1 NTANSCIATG
11 NDTVVPTSALP
22 STVQFFADGSLTAFA
37 SCSISGSA
45 AVQTCSVNYTPTT
58 VGPHTVVAKY
68 SGDASHSDS
77 TSAAFAVAA
86 EKRSEERR
94 VGRDPP
100 TVPVNT
106 PTSCTATVSD
116 AVPTTTFASG
126 TGQFVADASLSAF
139 ASCSISGSAAVQTCS
154 VNYTPTTVGPHT
166 VVAKYSGDAS
176 HSDSTSAA
184 FAVAAEK

>member
-77 TSAAFAVAA
+77 TSAAFAV
-86 EKRSEERR
+86 RSEERR
-94 VGRDPP
+94 VGKALDCERPS
-100 TVPVNT
+100 VQVN
-106 PTSCTATVSD
+106 AT
-116 AVPTTTFASG
+116 
-126 TGQFVADASLSAF
+126 
-139 ASCSISGSAAVQTCS
+139 
-154 VNYTPTTVGPHT
+154 
-166 VVAKYSGDAS
+166 
-176 HSDSTSAA
+176 
-184 FAVAAEK
+184 